1 MAKYSRRPEIR
12 LKPDPAAISLAVGV
26 LLLLGASLRG
36 QAPDRRVLSPEGRS
50 TTEVGGRIDERV
62 GTSGGKRIEIVY
74 GRPLKRGRD
83 LFGVDDFVEFLND
96 GAPVWRA
103 GANVS
108 TRLTTETSLAFG
120 RTIVPPGEYTIFI
133 ELSRDRWTFIVST
146 WRAQTRG
153 YDTNDKTALYGA
165 FDYTPEKD
173 LVRVPMTLESLPYSH
188 DQLHWEFLD
197 VTATGGRLAI
207 MWDRRMASVPFNVV
221 N

>member
-1 MAKYSRRPEIR
+1 MR
-12 LKPDPAAISLAVGV
+12 LLHPRISAPFALSASIGVVIAVLV
-26 LLLLGASLRG
+26 GAVLRG
-36 QAPDRRVLSPEGRS
+36 QTPERRVLSPEGRS
-50 TTEVGGRIDERV
+50 MTEVGGRVDERT
-62 GTSGGKRIEIVY
+62 GTTGGRRIEIVY

-83 LFGVDDFVEFLND
+83 LFGTDDFVEFLND

-108 TRLTTETSLAFG
+108 TRLFTEAALQFG

-133 ELSRDRWTFIVST
+133 ELSREQWTFIVST

-165 FDYTPEKD
+165 FDYTPAKD
-173 LVRVPMTLESLPYSH
+173 LVRIPMTLETLPYSH

-197 VTATGGRLAI
+197 MTASRGRLAM
-207 MWDRRMASVPFNVV
+207 MWDQKIASVLFSVAK
-221 N
+221 